1 MLLPAVENRYGNGA
15 DGSEIIGRQQG
26 IPCFQKDAVINIS
39 GRFKETIYD
48 NESIDG
54 GRKMSGHNKWSS
66 IKHKKGAADAK
77 RGKLFTKLIK
87 EITLAAREGGSD
99 LNGNPRLRLAVATAK
114 SNSMPKDNIDRAI
127 KKGSGELDDGNSL
140 EEFTYEGYGPGGVAL
155 FLEIV
160 TDNRNRTSADVRHIL
175 SKNNGNLGENGCVSW
190 MFDRRGVIGLTG
202 ESLDEDAIM
211 EAGLELEGF
220 EDLEVD
226 DDGASA
232 TIYTE
237 SGSLYKVK
245 EGLEAAGFTVE
256 EARIGYIPQNTVKI
270 EGKKAEQML
279 RLMDMLED
287 NEDIVG
293 VSANFEI
300 EDAEMERIANL

>member
-1 MLLPAVENRYGNGA
+1 
-15 DGSEIIGRQQG
+15 
-26 IPCFQKDAVINIS
+26 
-39 GRFKETIYD
+39 
-48 NESIDG
+48 
-54 GRKMSGHNKWSS
+54 MSGHNKWSS

-245 EGLEAAGFTVE
+245 DGLEAAGFTVE
-256 EARIGYIPQNTVKI
+256 EARIGYIPQNTIKI

-293 VSANFEI
+293 ISANFEI